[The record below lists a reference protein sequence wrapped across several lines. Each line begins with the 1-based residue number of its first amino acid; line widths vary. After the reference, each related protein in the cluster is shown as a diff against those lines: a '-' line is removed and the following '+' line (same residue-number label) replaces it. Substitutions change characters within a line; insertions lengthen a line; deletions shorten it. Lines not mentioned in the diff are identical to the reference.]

1 MDFSS
6 NRVAVKSVDTLFWF
20 SSNCQN
26 GEPNEDI
33 VILSRLEL
41 LPESSSHFLM
51 VSSTVLSRLK
61 QLGFFSVPEDEN
73 CLVICLLDFKQKSI
87 FTFNF
92 LQVAYTFSTPN
103 CYIGPFIFR
112 NDIRYREIKCI
123 SSSLIVVFQC
133 KVLISPSNL

>member
-61 QLGFFSVPEDEN
+61 QLGFFSVPAGEN
-73 CLVICLLDFKQKSI
+73 VLVSEINLFDFKQTLI
-87 FTFNF
+87 FTFFF
-92 LQVAYTFSTPN
+92 L
-103 CYIGPFIFR
+103 
-112 NDIRYREIKCI
+112 
-123 SSSLIVVFQC
+123 
-133 KVLISPSNL
+133 